1 MYHKV
6 TLSFLSGFSENFL
19 LLRRMFVFVF
29 LGKTLYSHGVSLH
42 PRVKMGTSQLSEES
56 EEMLGLTCN
65 DPAD

>member
-1 MYHKV
+1 
-6 TLSFLSGFSENFL
+6 
-19 LLRRMFVFVF
+19 MFVFVF

>member
-1 MYHKV
+1 M
-6 TLSFLSGFSENFL
+6 
-19 LLRRMFVFVF
+19 FVF

-42 PRVKMGTSQLSEES
+42 SRVKMGTSQLSEES